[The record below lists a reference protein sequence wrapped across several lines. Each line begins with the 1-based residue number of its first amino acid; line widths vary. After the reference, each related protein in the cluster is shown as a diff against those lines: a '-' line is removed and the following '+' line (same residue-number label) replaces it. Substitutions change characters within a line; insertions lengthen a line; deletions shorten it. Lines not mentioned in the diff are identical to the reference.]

1 MAEQFK
7 ARGLPNPWELPEDAT
22 AEQRAEFEERMK
34 QMLFPDEAIT
44 TRVDISDLLDAKW
57 RALNRHVTQMSKDFP
72 FIAIGLDGWREFGGA
87 ETFILRDSRDVEV
100 RLPETDL
107 FAGLEADAPESG
119 SVAS

>member
-1 MAEQFK
+1 
-7 ARGLPNPWELPEDAT
+7 
-22 AEQRAEFEERMK
+22 MK

-107 FAGLEADAPESG
+107 FAGLEADAESG
-119 SVAS
+119 STVS